1 MSTEDEDSLSESVGP
16 HINTIEKLSGKYGSL
31 MDSVRRRAPEPLK
44 CSLGC
49 GGKNC
54 KYCNPAR
61 FTDPEMAIRGLY
73 SHW

>member
-16 HINTIEKLSGKYGSL
+16 HINTIERLSGKYGSL

-54 KYCNPAR
+54 KYCNPGKFAE
-61 FTDPEMAIRGLY
+61 DDMAIRGLY